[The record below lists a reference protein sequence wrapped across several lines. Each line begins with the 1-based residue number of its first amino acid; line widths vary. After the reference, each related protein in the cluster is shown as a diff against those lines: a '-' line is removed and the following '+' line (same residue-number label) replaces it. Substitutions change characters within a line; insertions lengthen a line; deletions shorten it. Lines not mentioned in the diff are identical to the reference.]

1 MGRLTTSHWARLV
14 TMSAAGY
21 HILAAIQGF
30 FWPKIFWDFS
40 IKALDP
46 LVRPVPVLQTVNL
59 LAGLAMLALELPL
72 RLIAGS
78 SIHRSIGFRLAILP
92 LVSLPGIF
100 LYQATN
106 AVAYYLIAEVIY
118 FNAYKRREVITPEP
132 WTDISINS

>member
-1 MGRLTTSHWARLV
+1 MGRLTMSHWARLV

-30 FWPKIFWDFS
+30 SWPKIFWDFS

-72 RLIAGS
+72 RLVAGS
-78 SIHRSIGFRLAILP
+78 SIHRSIGFRLAVLP
-92 LVSLPGIF
+92 LVALPGIL
-100 LYQATN
+100 LYHATN
-106 AVAYYLIAEVIY
+106 AVAYYSVAEVIY
-118 FNAYKRREVITPEP
+118 FSAYKRREVITPEP
-132 WTDISINS
+132 WTDISITS